1 MLELKKSE
9 YRENIE
15 SFAISVLTIV
25 FIMTFVARSY
35 LVQGS
40 SMEPTLFTGERLI
53 VNRLIFKIRPPKT
66 GDIVVIIP
74 PGDPTRK
81 YIKRV
86 IAGPSQ
92 SINIQ
97 NSKVYVSGEELR
109 EPYIKE
115 KTFSNYDQQQVP
127 DKAIF
132 VMGDNRNNSSDSRSS
147 VVGFVP
153 LENVIGKAIFIF
165 WPIPKIKIL
174 FNPIYKPLKME
185 LPKFRKL
192 SPVP

>member
-1 MLELKKSE
+1 MLELKKTE

-15 SFAISVLTIV
+15 SFAISVLTII
-25 FIMTFVARSY
+25 FIMTFIARSY

-74 PGDPTRK
+74 PGDPNRK

-92 SINIQ
+92 TISIQ
-97 NSKVYVSGEELR
+97 NSKVYVDGEELK

-115 KTFSNYDQQQVP
+115 KTFSNYDMQRLP
-127 DKAIF
+127 DKTIF

-153 LENVIGKAIFIF
+153 LDNVVGKAVFIF

-174 FNPIYKPLKME
+174 FNPIYKPLKIE
-185 LPKFRKL
+185 LPKFGRIL
-192 SPVP
+192 PTP